1 LYIAYNNLEVNIM
14 KNKDRKIVSKAQK
27 MADSATQAFI
37 SEKSLETDPQG
48 SYTGYP
54 KDPNEVPTQDADD
67 L

>member
-1 LYIAYNNLEVNIM
+1 M